1 MEKKQ
6 KRPFKTHQGFNKKD
20 LKKQI
25 LELFYQDPEKI
36 LTYKLIATT
45 LNISDQSTIQLVN
58 AVLEELTDDGYLQ
71 QKERGKFSMKAKTG
85 YIVGKVDMTQKGY
98 AFVISDEIEED
109 VFIAGP
115 NLNRALNG
123 DKVRV
128 YLNAIRK
135 RKQPEGE
142 VVEILERAKTSFVG
156 IISLSK
162 NFAFL
167 VPTGNKSNF
176 DIFIPS
182 DKLNGAKQGQKAVAK
197 ITEWPPHAKNPF
209 GEIIDVL
216 GEPGDNNTE
225 MHAILAEFDLPYKFP
240 ENVDHEAEKIPA
252 EISKEEISRRR
263 DFRNTTTFTID
274 PGDAKDFDDALS
286 IRKLENG
293 NWEVGVHIADVS
305 HYIKPDSIIDNE
317 AFDRATSVYLVDRVV
332 PMLPERLSNGVCSLG
347 PKEDKLCFAVVFE
360 IDDNA
365 NLINHW
371 IGRTIINS
379 DRRFAYEEA
388 QLIIETGEGD
398 LKDEILKLNELAKK
412 IRAKRFTT
420 GAIAFDREE
429 VKFYLDEN
437 GKPTGVYF
445 KIAKE
450 SNQLIEE
457 FMLLANRTVAEFVG
471 KPKDKSKPRTFV
483 YRIHDRPDP
492 EKLESFS
499 NFIGKFGY
507 GIKIDSPMNISRSI
521 NTLLT
526 EVKGKHEENV
536 ISTLAVRA
544 MAKAVYSTRNIG
556 HYGLSFDFYS
566 HFTSPIR
573 RYPDLMVHR
582 LLERYLDGGRS
593 VDADQYEEKCRHTSA
608 MEQRAV
614 NAERSSIKYKQ
625 VEFMQDK
632 VGQIFDGT
640 ISGVTEWGIYVELN
654 DNKCEGMISIK
665 DLSGDFYFFDEKNYC
680 ISGMHTNKTYQLGGD
695 VKVEIARAN
704 LEKKQLDF
712 KLVEFD
718 ENGNIIP
725 TVKNESSE
733 YSSGRGEKNRGR
745 SSKEGKSRAK
755 KPKENGFRGRR
766 RK

>member
-6 KRPFKTHQGFNKKD
+6 KRPFKTHQGFNKKE
-20 LKKQI
+20 LKKQV
-25 LELFYQDPEKI
+25 LELFYSEPEKI
-36 LTYKLIATT
+36 INYKQIATT
-45 LNISDQSTIQLVN
+45 LKIKDISTVQLIN
-58 AVLEELTDDGYLQ
+58 AVLQELTDDGYLLE
-71 QKERGKFSMKAKTG
+71 KERGKFSLKAKTG
-85 YIVGKVDMTQKGY
+85 YIVGTVDMTQKGY

-142 VVEILERAKTSFVG
+142 VVEIIERAKTSFVG
-156 IISLSK
+156 IISMSR

-167 VPTGNKSNF
+167 VPAGNKSNF
-176 DIFIPS
+176 DIFIPTE
-182 DKLNGAKQGQKAVAK
+182 KLNGAKQGQKAVAK
-197 ITEWPPHAKNPF
+197 ITDWPPHAKNPF

-240 ENVDHEAEKIPA
+240 ENVNHEAEKIPA
-252 EISKEEISRRR
+252 EIPAEEISRRR
-263 DFRNTTTFTID
+263 DFRKITTFTID

-286 IRKLENG
+286 IQKLDNG

-305 HYIKPDSIIDNE
+305 YYIKPDSIIDNE
-317 AFDRATSVYLVDRVV
+317 AYERATSVYLVDRVV

-347 PKEDKLCFAVVFE
+347 PNEDKLCFAVVFE

-398 LKDEILKLNELAKK
+398 LKDEILKLNELAIK
-412 IRAKRFTT
+412 IRAKRFKN

-429 VKFYLDEN
+429 VKFYLDEK

-445 KIAKE
+445 KVAKE

-593 VDADQYEEKCRHTSA
+593 VDADKYEEKCRHTSN

-680 ISGMHTNKTYQLGGD
+680 ISGMHTNKTYQLGGEL
-695 VKVEIARAN
+695 KVEIARAN

-712 KLVEFD
+712 RLVEFD
-718 ENGNIIP
+718 ENGQVIP
-725 TVKNESSE
+725 AAKSYTNDQPSERSEGRQAKN
-733 YSSGRGEKNRGR
+733 SGGRRSTEKGN
-745 SSKEGKSRAK
+745 KEKS
-755 KPKENGFRGRR
+755 FRGKR